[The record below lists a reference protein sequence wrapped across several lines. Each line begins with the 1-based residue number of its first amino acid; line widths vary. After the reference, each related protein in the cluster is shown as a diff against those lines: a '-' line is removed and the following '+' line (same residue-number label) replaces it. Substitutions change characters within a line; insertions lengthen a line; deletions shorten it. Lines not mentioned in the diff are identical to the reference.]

1 MNAEPELE
9 SPHDDSRRTFLKQS
23 SVLTA
28 MALVPSPV
36 VTAAAAELDEKV
48 AAAFEKVP
56 LSLKVNGTKHKL
68 KVEPRTTLLDLLRE
82 QLHLTGTKK
91 GCDYGQCG
99 ACTVH
104 VDGQRVNSCLSFA
117 VMHDGQEI
125 TTIEGLAKG
134 DELHPMQEAF
144 VKHDGFQCGYCTP
157 GQIMSAVACVREGHA
172 GSEGEIREYMSGN
185 ICRCGAYSNI
195 VAAIQDVKQGG
206 QKV

>member
-1 MNAEPELE
+1 MNAEPELD
-9 SPHDDSRRTFLKQS
+9 SAHDDSRRTFLKQS
-23 SVLTA
+23 SLLTA

-36 VTAAAAELDEKV
+36 VSAAAAELDEKV

-68 KVEPRTTLLDLLRE
+68 SVEPRTTLLDLLRE
-82 QLHLTGTKK
+82 NLHLTGTKK

-125 TTIEGLAKG
+125 TTIEGLADG
-134 DELHPMQEAF
+134 DKLHPMQEAF

-172 GSEGEIREYMSGN
+172 ESEGQIREYMSGN
-185 ICRCGAYSNI
+185 ICRCGAYTNI